1 MGGTRVSGLFI
12 YNPVIYNRYLSLVF
26 GSTNRNRLMR
36 TCTSF
41 LVGLLLWAA
50 ASSAWS
56 ADEVFNWDQ
65 WRSLP
70 VQAGGRQKPL
80 DTLAWETFRTL
91 SNAAGWTDPESG
103 QWLNAPTLYLV
114 LLFDWQG
121 WDRPANPPTGDGSH
135 APTGY
140 FQLHRPDRWDQA
152 PLLRVDF
159 LALREALGL
168 SKDEKFISPVAL
180 SQAKIKLPDATAE
193 RPFVN
198 WADGLARRQPE
209 GLTAFENKALELA
222 VKFWTYQDHRMGKR
236 LAVVPIQGSD
246 DQQWISLADLTST
259 PWNEKSDPTGLLR
272 QARQQFL
279 ATRTAY
285 LGSSTADFNQ
295 ASAAFLEAIR
305 QLGPQLGAYPSASQ
319 IQLEVIYNRFVPFRV
334 AWISTTAA
342 FLCLL
347 LSMGTRW
354 RPFYAAG
361 CIAFSVGLI
370 AMLTGFGMRV
380 VLSGRA
386 PVTNMYESVVYVG
399 LGIAIFGVVLELI
412 YRKQFILTAA
422 AALATITLI
431 LADNCPAVLD
441 ARLRPLQPVLRSNFW
456 LVTHV
461 MTITLS
467 YAALALALG
476 IGNITLG
483 YYLLGSGDGPTIRS
497 LTEFTYRA
505 LQAGVLLLAAGTILG
520 GVWADYSWGRFWGW
534 DPKEVW
540 ALVALL
546 GYLAVLHARF
556 AGWILDFGV
565 AALSVLCFSLVVMAW
580 YGVNFVLGAGLHSYG
595 FGGGGAP
602 YVFGAIMLQGLYV
615 AAAAIRYVAS
625 GAAAEAERAAR
636 QATAAADA
644 SPTA

>member
-1 MGGTRVSGLFI
+1 M
-12 YNPVIYNRYLSLVF
+12 
-26 GSTNRNRLMR
+26 
-36 TCTSF
+36 
-41 LVGLLLWAA
+41 
-50 ASSAWS
+50 
-56 ADEVFNWDQ
+56 FNWDQ
-65 WRSLP
+65 WRYLP
-70 VQAGGRQKPL
+70 VQDGGRQKPL

-91 SNAAGWTDPESG
+91 SNQTGLADPESG

-121 WDRPANPPTGDGSH
+121 WDRLASPNAGDNSH

-140 FQLHRPDRWDQA
+140 FQLHRPDRWDQT

-168 SKDEKFISPVAL
+168 SKDEKFISPLAL
-180 SQAKIKLPDATAE
+180 SQAKLKLPDATAE
-193 RPFVN
+193 RPFVH
-198 WADGLARRQPE
+198 WAEGLVRRQQE
-209 GLTAFENKALELA
+209 GLTAFEDKALELA
-222 VKFWTYQDHRMGKR
+222 VKFWMYQEHRMGKR

-246 DQQWISLADLTST
+246 DQQWISLADLMRTE
-259 PWNEKSDPTGLLR
+259 WDEKSDPTGLMR

-279 ATRTAY
+279 AARTAC
-285 LGSSTADFNQ
+285 LGSSAADFNQ
-295 ASAAFLEAIR
+295 ASAAFLDAIR
-305 QLGPQLGAYPSASQ
+305 QLGPQLGAYPPASK
-319 IQLEVIYNRFVPFRV
+319 IRWEVAYNRFVPFRV
-334 AWISTTAA
+334 AWISTTLA

-354 RPFYAAG
+354 KPFYVAG
-361 CIAFSVGLI
+361 WIAFSAGLV
-370 AMLTGFGMRV
+370 AMLAGFGMRV
-380 VLSGRA
+380 TLSGRA

-399 LGIAIFGVVLELI
+399 LGIAVFGLVFELI

-441 ARLRPLQPVLRSNFW
+441 ASLRPLQPVLRSNFW

-483 YYLLGSGDGPTIRS
+483 YYLVGSGDPPTIRS
-497 LTEFTYRA
+497 LTDFTYRA
-505 LQAGVLLLAAGTILG
+505 IQAGVLLLAAGTILG

-565 AALSVLCFSLVVMAW
+565 AALSVICFSLVVMAW

-602 YVFGAIMLQGLYV
+602 YVFGAIGLQSLFV
-615 AAAAIRYVAS
+615 AAAAVRYVAS
-625 GAAAEAERAAR
+625 GAAAEAERQAGGKRRGRLFEVGRLGPFGRKIEPRSRGRLACRRPPAPAATGSDCR
-636 QATAAADA
+636 VGGLDFRA
-644 SPTA
+644 